1 VVHSNQKVAVI
12 MSVYRSD
19 SLEYMRDAI
28 ESILNQTFNNLT
40 LFIYRDGIVPI
51 EIDKYLS
58 FIQSE
63 NKNITILISEQNS
76 GLASA
81 LNKLIDVIIL
91 DGSFN
96 YIARMDSDDISRP
109 ERLFKQF
116 EFLEQNKNIDV
127 CGTSC
132 REFGA
137 SFALEEKHLPQTSDQ
152 LLDFSITHCPFIHPS
167 VMFRT
172 SVFSSGIRYPTDTS
186 LTEDMALWF
195 ILLNQGYKFSNIN
208 EILLD
213 YRLNENTI
221 ERRSGMNKA
230 FSEFKIR
237 FENMISLKKISIRN
251 CTLIFARLVF
261 HILPSSLM
269 KIAYRKAR

>member
-1 VVHSNQKVAVI
+1 MSKVAVI

-19 SLEYMRDAI
+19 SLAYMKTAVD
-28 ESILNQTFNNLT
+28 SILVQTIQDFSF
-40 LFIYRDGIVPI
+40 FIYRDGDVPK
-51 EIDKYLS
+51 EIDEYLS
-58 FIQSE
+58 LIESE
-63 NKNITILISEQNS
+63 NKNITLLIADKNS
-76 GLASA
+76 GLANA
-81 LNKLIDVIIL
+81 LNKLIDIVLL
-91 DGSFN
+91 DGSFD

-109 ERLFKQF
+109 ERLAKQVGYF
-116 EFLEQNKNIDV
+116 ENNRAIDV

-132 REFGA
+132 HEFGA
-137 SFALEEKHLPQTSDQ
+137 TFALDEKHLPQSPEQ

-167 VMFRT
+167 VMFRA

-195 ILLNQGYKFSNIN
+195 ILLNEGYKFSNIN

-221 ERRSGMNKA
+221 ARRTGVDKA

-237 FENMISLKKISIRN
+237 FSNMRTLNKVSIRN
-251 CTLIFARLVF
+251 ITLVFARLVF
-261 HILPSSLM
+261 HILPSSVM
-269 KIAYRKAR
+269 KLAYKKFR

>member
-1 VVHSNQKVAVI
+1 MCKVAVI

-19 SLEYMRDAI
+19 SLEYLKDAVN
-28 ESILNQTFNNLT
+28 SILAQTFGKST
-40 LFIYRDGIVPI
+40 LFIYRDGAVPI
-51 EIDKYLS
+51 EIDEYLS
-58 FIQSE
+58 FIESN
-63 NKNITILISEQNS
+63 NKNVSLLISEQNA
-76 GLASA
+76 GLANA
-81 LNKLIDVIIL
+81 LNKMIDVIIS
-91 DGSFN
+91 DGSFD

-109 ERLFKQF
+109 DRFAKQVDFFER
-116 EFLEQNKNIDV
+116 NSDIDV

-152 LLDFSITHCPFIHPS
+152 LLEFSITHCPFIHPS

-172 SVFSSGIRYPTDTS
+172 SVFSSGIRYPIDTS

-195 ILLNQGYKFSNIN
+195 ILLNSGYKFANLN

-221 ERRSGMNKA
+221 ERRSGMDKA
-230 FSEFKIR
+230 LSEFKIR
-237 FENMISLKKISIRN
+237 FSNMISLKQISVRN